1 MKKAIINEEEAKKEI
16 QEFIGNSGFS
26 WLIENVEEIENKD
39 LSNFKEKKVY
49 PMNIPYDV
57 RESLER
63 SGSWENFVKNQ
74 VLDSAKKEILRDL
87 KKEIIEVICEEKN
100 YVNNAIHKLTEEN
113 EESILNSI
121 LEELIKRDRKNLF
134 LIADSSFWNEAEIK
148 SFRNKEILEKI
159 NKIRIMLTEN
169 SIRIKNLKNNN
180 FLFILVSKKEQ
191 APIVPYHIL
200 GIKNEQDASSL
211 NTYFFFH
218 VWYGKKLDKK
228 PLNASAFIKKKDD
241 FN

>member
-16 QEFIGNSGFS
+16 QEFIGNSSFS

-39 LSNFKEKKVY
+39 LNNFKEKKVY
-49 PMNIPYDV
+49 PMNIPYDI
-57 RESLER
+57 RESLEK
-63 SGSWENFVKNQ
+63 SGSWEDFIKNQ
-74 VLDSAKKEILRDL
+74 VLDSAKRGILRDF

-100 YVNNAIHKLTEEN
+100 YVNDAIHKLTEEN
-113 EESILNSI
+113 QESILNSI
-121 LEELIKRDRKNLF
+121 LEELMKRSRKDLF

-169 SIRIKNLKNNN
+169 SIRTKNLKSN
-180 FLFILVSKKEQ
+180 FLFILISKKKQ
-191 APIVPYHIL
+191 VPIVPYHIL
-200 GIKNEQDASSL
+200 GIKDEQDASSL

-218 VWYGKKLDKK
+218 VWYGKKLDKT
-228 PLNASAFIKKKDD
+228 LDSIAFVRKK
-241 FN
+241 NN